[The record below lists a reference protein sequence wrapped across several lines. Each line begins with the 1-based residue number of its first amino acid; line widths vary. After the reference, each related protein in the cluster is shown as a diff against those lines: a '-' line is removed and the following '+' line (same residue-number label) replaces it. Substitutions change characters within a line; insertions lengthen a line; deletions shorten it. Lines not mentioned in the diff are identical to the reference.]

1 MPKNINIPKNFEN
14 TYLIFYSMKKNSV
27 KEVLWFKLIQP
38 AKNKNGEL
46 LNFYAVPSSKY
57 GIRIPKTATHWCIA
71 VLGGEKADVLLE
83 DKISEPMI
91 KNEYHLF
98 DETYVHMHRYAAN
111 CKFMIGSSSE
121 VYRKR
126 KPKNKVQSEALNRI
140 SELLN

>member
-1 MPKNINIPKNFEN
+1 MPKKINAPKNFEN
-14 TYLIFYSMKKNSV
+14 TYLIFYTMKKNSI

-57 GIRIPKTATHWCIA
+57 GIRIPKGATNWCLA
-71 VLGGEKADVLLE
+71 VLGGEKAEVLLE
-83 DKISEPMI
+83 DAISEPMAR
-91 KNEYHLF
+91 NEYHLC
-98 DETYVHMHRYAAN
+98 DDIYVHMHRFKAN
-111 CKFMIGSSSE
+111 CKFMIGSSSD

-126 KPKNKVQSEALNRI
+126 KKNIQSEELTRI

>member
-1 MPKNINIPKNFEN
+1 MPKKINAPKNFEN
-14 TYLIFYSMKKNSV
+14 TYLIFYTMKKNSI

-57 GIRIPKTATHWCIA
+57 GIRIPKGATNWCLA
-71 VLGGEKADVLLE
+71 VLGGEKAEVLLE
-83 DKISEPMI
+83 DAISEPMAR
-91 KNEYHLF
+91 NEYHLC
-98 DETYVHMHRYAAN
+98 DDIYVHMHRFKAN
-111 CKFMIGSSSE
+111 CKFMIGSSSD

-126 KPKNKVQSEALNRI
+126 KKNIQSEELIRI